1 MGMLMSSVDY
11 NAVSTV
17 SIPYVHNYLMIKNMS
32 EKETV

>member
-1 MGMLMSSVDY
+1 MFMTSADY

-17 SIPYVHNYLMIKNMS
+17 SIPHVHNYLTSKNNMS